1 MSSSSVPN
9 VTSFN
14 STGASGSLCP
24 AQATSGPQGASSLPV
39 GSHAA
44 WWVAAVACGFSRRRE
59 FPQTPAPPAHHTVA
73 ARYKPGRPPVLRL
86 PDQVTP
92 ALPQPCLLP
101 GSWPPRRPLPLCFL
115 ACIGE
120 SGFRQPFRGV
130 LCADCRPCP
139 TCSFLEPQT
148 PDRRAAPRSGR
159 SRIRG
164 SGGRRGFSSLEGR
177 TSCVKTARP
186 ARVLG
191 LGRRGLQ
198 HLCPGKG
205 RGRLTLRPPRD
216 SGQRR
221 PYGCHSHT
229 SLGEV
234 AGPAG
239 PARPPGAGHLSR
251 GKPAHPEAEAPD
263 CGPPDR

>member
-1 MSSSSVPN
+1 MGAPQGGCQPLCLHLSTPGSPQTCPEVLVLTQEARDCPPPPAPAGRLGRGPLGPVSSSSVPN

-101 GSWPPRRPLPLCFL
+101 GSWPPRRPLHLCFL

-148 PDRRAAPRSGR
+148 PDPTPQSSATFRAQQGQGLGGEAWLLQL
-159 SRIRG
+159 RG
-164 SGGRRGFSSLEGR
+164 KDQLCQNRATGEGSWVWGGEGFSIS
-177 TSCVKTARP
+177 
-186 ARVLG
+186 VLG
-191 LGRRGLQ
+191 R
-198 HLCPGKG
+198 
-205 RGRLTLRPPRD
+205 
-216 SGQRR
+216 
-221 PYGCHSHT
+221 
-229 SLGEV
+229 
-234 AGPAG
+234 AGG
-239 PARPPGAGHLSR
+239 G
-251 GKPAHPEAEAPD
+251 
-263 CGPPDR
+263 